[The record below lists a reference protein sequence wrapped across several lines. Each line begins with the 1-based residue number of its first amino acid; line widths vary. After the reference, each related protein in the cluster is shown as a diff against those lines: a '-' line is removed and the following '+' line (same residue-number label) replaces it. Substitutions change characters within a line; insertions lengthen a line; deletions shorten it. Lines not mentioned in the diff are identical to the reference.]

1 MLVKGVPTSI
11 RFQATAFAVACVLL
25 SCTDSFQNPE
35 LSSEE
40 RRLPAAISE
49 NLKLYYTESV
59 RPIDLIESDSTRIVA
74 VLESKRNENYENRAF
89 RFQRFPEGIE
99 ITLYNDQDQPTE
111 VVADSALYY
120 LETGI
125 LNLMGDVKVYSFD
138 GKRLFTDQLYW
149 DRELA
154 WVYSESNFRYEN
166 PEEKTEMTGKGM
178 QFSRDFSTFEAL
190 QTSGVL
196 ELSETPSEIQE
207 D

>member
-11 RFQATAFAVACVLL
+11 RLQATAFAVACVLL

-35 LSSEE
+35 LSSKE